1 MDLVVNVG
9 SSSVKFTGFET
20 SGVRRFEGEAALHGE
35 ALQLQVTDA
44 EGGMLADAVLPVA
57 ADPGQGVAT
66 LVEAV
71 ADWLT
76 TQAFSPRS
84 VLHRVV
90 HGGSQFVAPVL
101 IDAEVCEALEAL
113 TVLAPLHQPL
123 NLAGITLMGR
133 QYPGI
138 PQIAC
143 FDTAFHA
150 QQSPFEQHFA
160 LPETLF
166 TEGIRRYGFHGL
178 SYAYLTRQLPRMG
191 MQADARVVL
200 CHLGSGAS
208 LCAVRGGVSI
218 ASTMGLTALDG
229 LPMGTRTGRLD
240 AGVVLHLLAAGWE
253 TEAITHLLYR
263 ESGLLGL
270 SGLSADVRTLEASPD
285 PKAQFALHYFAYRI
299 NAEIGSLVA
308 ILGGLDGLVFSGGIG
323 THSASVR
330 ARVLHRLASWLPLSW
345 SEQANASQADWLST
359 PDSPVTVL
367 RMATDEAAE
376 IWRTG
381 IGCLDGMR

>member
-1 MDLVVNVG
+1 
-9 SSSVKFTGFET
+9 
-20 SGVRRFEGEAALHGE
+20 
-35 ALQLQVTDA
+35 
-44 EGGMLADAVLPVA
+44 
-57 ADPGQGVAT
+57 
-66 LVEAV
+66 
-71 ADWLT
+71 
-76 TQAFSPRS
+76 
-84 VLHRVV
+84 
-90 HGGSQFVAPVL
+90 
-101 IDAEVCEALEAL
+101 
-113 TVLAPLHQPL
+113 
-123 NLAGITLMGR
+123 
-133 QYPGI
+133 
-138 PQIAC
+138 
-143 FDTAFHA
+143 
-150 QQSPFEQHFA
+150 
-160 LPETLF
+160 
-166 TEGIRRYGFHGL
+166 
-178 SYAYLTRQLPRMG
+178 MG

-208 LCAVRGGVSI
+208 LCAVQGGVSV

-229 LPMGTRTGRLD
+229 LPMGTRTGLLD
-240 AGVVLHLLAAGWE
+240 AGVVLHLLSMGWE

-285 PKAQFALHYFAYRI
+285 PKAQFALDYFAYRI

-367 RMATDEAAE
+367 RIATDEAAE
-376 IWRTG
+376 ILRTG